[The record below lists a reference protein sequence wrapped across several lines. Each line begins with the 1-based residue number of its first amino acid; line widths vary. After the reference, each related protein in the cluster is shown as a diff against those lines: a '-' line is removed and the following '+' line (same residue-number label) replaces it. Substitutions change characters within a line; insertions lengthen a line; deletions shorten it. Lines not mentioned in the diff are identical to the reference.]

1 MKLVVID
8 VSSLSKAPERE
19 FELPI
24 VKIGRDSDQCHI
36 VFDRVT
42 WPMVSRYHSEFRRV
56 AGKCLL
62 FDANSTCGTFLNG
75 QRVKGSAEVRT
86 GALVQFG
93 PGGPTLR
100 IGAIEDDA
108 SASEDKPTKPSLLIA
123 SAGEQRNPATFGLAQ
138 QSPPANGS

>member
-1 MKLVVID
+1 MKLVVTE
-8 VSSLSKAPERE
+8 VSGLSKAPERE

-24 VKIGRDSDQCHI
+24 VRVGRDSSQCHI

-42 WPMVSRYHSEFRRV
+42 WPMVSRYHSEFRSE

-62 FDANSTCGTFLNG
+62 FDANSTFGTFVNG

-93 PGGPTLR
+93 AGGPTLR
-100 IGAIEDDA
+100 TPGDGTRRALA
-108 SASEDKPTKPSLLIA
+108 T
-123 SAGEQRNPATFGLAQ
+123 AG
-138 QSPPANGS
+138 SWK